1 MARKTT
7 HALAFPLVFA
17 SDWTISRAAWLK
29 LSVALLSAAPALA
42 DPVLPQGGV
51 VTSGSA
57 TVSQTNSNQ
66 LSITQNSGSAIVNW
80 NSFSIGQGGHVNI
93 QQPTASATLLNRVT
107 GSTTSEI
114 HGSLTANGTVHLV
127 NPNGIFIGPDGRINA
142 GSFAAS
148 TLNITDEDFLA
159 GRLRYSGDGNSAA
172 VENAGQIT
180 IGRGGYAALL
190 AGKVKNSGLVTV
202 PYGRIGFAAG
212 ERITLN
218 LSGDQFLEVALPS
231 DSLDDETEA
240 LIENDGTALATGGL
254 IEMKAATARHAARHA
269 INLSGVAEATSV
281 HKHNGAI
288 VLGGGDGGLVTVSGR
303 VSTKAKPR
311 IVMETSTRPQLRGG
325 QIDITGAR
333 IALAGA
339 KIDASGDAG
348 GGLIRIGGDFAG
360 EGDLLRADQVTGDA
374 ATAIT
379 ADATVA
385 GDGGRIVLWSELQTD
400 MAGEL
405 SAVGGPDGGDGGFV
419 EVSSRNVLNYT
430 GLTDLR
436 APLGAWGTL
445 LLDPTDITIDAG
457 PDGENALEANL
468 ALGNVTLDTA
478 SAITSDTGVITINA
492 DVDWSSGTTLTLSA
506 DDSIGINGSIVAT
519 AGGDLVMTAPS
530 FVDIGGPVDVDA
542 LTIITPDLSVFEGGV
557 VTARAG
563 GAITVDEFSLSS
575 GSWTQIDPNLSTFV
589 ATTSFL
595 IDPDATFI
603 RALGGDGSAAT
614 PFQLTDVYGLQ
625 GIATQPSSNFQLAN
639 DIDAIDSQNWESSFE
654 GFVPIEVFS
663 GILNGDGNTISNLS
677 IDTEIFDDLTETF
690 LNAGLFITLA
700 AGSEVRD
707 LFLVDAKIA
716 GASSSILAVNNSGV
730 IQNVSVWGD
739 VVSTQTDDDDGS
751 SGLLVANNFGDIDN
765 ATAEGSINANGLLV
779 GGLVGLNQGSV
790 EDSVA
795 DVDITWIGTGVADVG
810 GFVGFNSAGG
820 IIDRS
825 HALGEVG
832 ADLVSSDPTS
842 ATLNVGGF
850 AGREGVIQVQL
861 QTINDSYATGNLTVN
876 STVNPS
882 AATPSIFA
890 GGFVGDMTVGTINRS
905 FSTGK
910 VTTTGTASFVVGGF
924 SGTGGN
930 ATGNFW
936 DTTSSGIIDVD
947 DMPDPS
953 GATGLTTAQF
963 RDTATFFQV
972 GTAAGWDFE
981 TVWAPGDDGRYPTH
995 YTTSPVIFARPDP
1008 IADVQYGSTPTATTT
1023 GSVPISGG
1031 PDAYVFDEPGDTLDT
1046 TSVFDVLVFANENV
1060 GVTTFE
1066 LATATLDSANDVT
1079 YTVVDLPNDATIT
1092 PAPLTITPDDQS
1104 KLYGTTF
1111 TFDGTA
1117 FVAIGEQFAD
1127 QVTSVTLDSLG
1138 APETADVAGS
1148 PYAITAS
1155 DPVGI
1160 DLANYDITFETGELT
1175 VTPAPLTI
1183 TALDQEPK
1191 LYGTYIYVR
1200 WR

>member
-1 MARKTT
+1 MMARKTT

-29 LSVALLSAAPALA
+29 LSVAFLSAAPALA

-339 KIDASGDAG
+339 EIDASGDAG

-625 GIATQPSSNFQLAN
+625 GLSTLPTANVTLAN
-639 DIDAIDSQNWESSFE
+639 DIDASVTAGWEDDGMNVGFAPIPSF
-654 GFVPIEVFS
+654 GATF
-663 GILNGDGNTISNLS
+663 DGGRQTI
-677 IDTEIFDDLTETF
+677 TDLTIDAAQLQDDGGLFAELTSTATVQDVAIENATVTGV
-690 LNAGLFITLA
+690 NAGVLA
-700 AGSEVRD
+700 VRNLGVIENVRVSGSV
-707 LFLVDAKIA
+707 
-716 GASSSILAVNNSGV
+716 SSSSSSQA
-730 IQNVSVWGD
+730 QFD
-739 VVSTQTDDDDGS
+739 V
-751 SGLLVANNFGDIDN
+751 A
-765 ATAEGSINANGLLV
+765 
-779 GGLVGLNQGSV
+779 
-790 EDSVA
+790 
-795 DVDITWIGTGVADVG
+795 VG
-810 GFVGFNSAGG
+810 GFVAISGDPDLDPGTAEINDSIAEVDVTYDGNQGATIGGFVGWNGTGST
-820 IIDRS
+820 INRS
-825 HALGEVG
+825 HSTGNVVVTREEGAEVE
-832 ADLVSSDPTS
+832 
-842 ATLNVGGF
+842 LNVGGF
-850 AGREGVIQVQL
+850 AGREGVTALDSPAPEFPIIILITESDVDVPIDQSQL
-861 QTINDSYATGNLTVN
+861 FTINDSYATGDVTISDT
-876 STVNPS
+876 STFDGNVTNV
-882 AATPSIFA
+882 FA
-890 GGFVGDMTVGTINRS
+890 GGFVGDMTDGNVNRS
-905 FSTGK
+905 YSTGS
-910 VTTTGTASFVVGGF
+910 VTTTGDASFVVGGF
-924 SGTGGN
+924 SGSGGGG
-930 ATGNFW
+930 TGNFW
-936 DTTSSGIIDVD
+936 DVTTSGNTTSNPTAAPAV
-947 DMPDPS
+947 
-953 GATGLTTAQF
+953 ATGLTTAQF
-963 RDTATFFQV
+963 QDTVTFFGL
-972 GTAAGWDFE
+972 GTDAGWDFE
-981 TVWAPGDDGRYPTH
+981 TVWAPGDDGRYPTN
-995 YTTSPVIFARPDP
+995 YTTSPVVFAVPDAF
-1008 IADVQYGSTPTATTT
+1008 ADIQYGLTPTATAT
-1023 GSVPISGG
+1023 GSVFGG
-1031 PDAYVFDEPGDTLDT
+1031 PDLFVFDEPGDTLDT
-1046 TSVFDVLVFANENV
+1046 SQSLTRSHLRMKTSA
-1060 GVTTFE
+1060 
-1066 LATATLDSANDVT
+1066 
-1079 YTVVDLPNDATIT
+1079 
-1092 PAPLTITPDDQS
+1092 
-1104 KLYGTTF
+1104 
-1111 TFDGTA
+1111 
-1117 FVAIGEQFAD
+1117 
-1127 QVTSVTLDSLG
+1127 
-1138 APETADVAGS
+1138 
-1148 PYAITAS
+1148 
-1155 DPVGI
+1155 
-1160 DLANYDITFETGELT
+1160 
-1175 VTPAPLTI
+1175 
-1183 TALDQEPK
+1183 
-1191 LYGTYIYVR
+1191 
-1200 WR
+1200 